1 MTNSSSSSTG
11 GDPLLD
17 VLANRLAQEW
27 MGFAARERSRGSREY
42 REAQGELL
50 SAVTAVGRTG
60 SMDTILAA
68 ERAILDNELRQYG
81 NSARVRQSMN
91 VGLTEL
97 AGAEHHLE
105 IVRSPDRYRSLDKLF
120 QRPRNRRQGLPHDE
134 ARQFFRA
141 HNARLLNQDRSRLT
155 NEEKR
160 TLEGRRSNLRVAEK
174 AYIALQRDALG
185 LPAKERDR
193 SQGRER

>member
-1 MTNSSSSSTG
+1 MTNSSRSSTG

-17 VLANRLAQEW
+17 VLANRLAHEW
-27 MGFAARERSRGSREY
+27 MGFATRERSRGSREY

-60 SMDTILAA
+60 AIDTILAA

-81 NSARVRQSMN
+81 NSAGVRQSMN
-91 VGLTEL
+91 AGLTEL

-120 QRPRNRRQGLPHDE
+120 QRPRNRRQGLPDDE

-155 NEEKR
+155 DEEKR
-160 TLEGRRSNLRVAEK
+160 TLEARRSNLRAAEK
-174 AYIALQRDALG
+174 GYIALQRDALG